1 MRPLN
6 ASDRVEDAQVE
17 DALDAPLRRGVEL
30 ARLALVASLG
40 GFARGYDAV
49 VAATA
54 VAQARDEF
62 SAGRWLDYT
71 APGVAALG
79 ALAGA
84 AFGGVA
90 SDAFGRKRVA
100 FVCDAL
106 FIAGACLAL
115 SAPGALTLALARL
128 VAGLA
133 SGASAANA
141 PAFLLEL
148 APRNIRGGVV
158 AADAAAA
165 AAGALAARILAPRD
179 ADDGSLWRV
188 SLGATAI
195 PAAAQAAGM
204 FWVPESPAWLANK
217 GLRRQARAV
226 ARRAGVSLADLETPA
241 RARVPGAGYGVSG
254 GGDDGSVG
262 LMPGANDDDDS
273 EMSRDESDEDE
284 RASAAPSGVFDAS
297 SYRKAGE
304 RSSARATVAAARR
317 VSARRGSV
325 PGRGRAPQG
334 WFSFAR
340 RSFRSLRRVATR
352 EDLRPRL
359 RLAAA
364 AQAAQQLVGA
374 QALAYYGAHVAQA
387 AGVAGKENAR
397 HIAIAVAFVCVLGS
411 LAGAFAADALGRR
424 PAFLG
429 SALACAAALGALAAV
444 FYDLERGTSA
454 PVSEVPGGACA
465 AAASCRECLAVA
477 CGFCAAGGAD
487 AATAPGRCLAA
498 AADGLPAN
506 SREAVLAEERR
517 RARLANEAPPWSD
530 ALVHHHETRSPPPPP
545 PPPPSPPPEKA
556 SAASSAERAPLPGF
570 SAVARPPA
578 APPPP
583 IPPAPA
589 PPHAKH
595 RAHQNI
601 VACDGNWQYE
611 SCPSRFKLGA
621 LVAYAAFFFS
631 YHAGVAPVPW
641 IVSAEMFPA
650 DVRGAAIGIAASAHF
665 LLNAVLAVLYP
676 VLFEAL
682 GAAVTLSMLFVCAKA
697 AFGFAFAAAPETRD
711 ASPSEIA
718 ARVRHA
724 DPSAMFPSFR
734 EQGRAAGE
742 AVGEGGGASASA
754 RGRYDRV
761 ATETYA

>member
-1 MRPLN
+1 M
-6 ASDRVEDAQVE
+6 
-17 DALDAPLRRGVEL
+17 
-30 ARLALVASLG
+30 
-40 GFARGYDAV
+40 
-49 VAATA
+49 
-54 VAQARDEF
+54 
-62 SAGRWLDYT
+62 
-71 APGVAALG
+71 
-79 ALAGA
+79 
-84 AFGGVA
+84 
-90 SDAFGRKRVA
+90 
-100 FVCDAL
+100 
-106 FIAGACLAL
+106 
-115 SAPGALTLALARL
+115 
-128 VAGLA
+128 
-133 SGASAANA
+133 
-141 PAFLLEL
+141 
-148 APRNIRGGVV
+148 
-158 AADAAAA
+158 
-165 AAGALAARILAPRD
+165 
-179 ADDGSLWRV
+179 
-188 SLGATAI
+188 
-195 PAAAQAAGM
+195 
-204 FWVPESPAWLANK
+204 
-217 GLRRQARAV
+217 
-226 ARRAGVSLADLETPA
+226 
-241 RARVPGAGYGVSG
+241 
-254 GGDDGSVG
+254 
-262 LMPGANDDDDS
+262 
-273 EMSRDESDEDE
+273 
-284 RASAAPSGVFDAS
+284 
-297 SYRKAGE
+297 
-304 RSSARATVAAARR
+304 
-317 VSARRGSV
+317 
-325 PGRGRAPQG
+325 
-334 WFSFAR
+334 
-340 RSFRSLRRVATR
+340 
-352 EDLRPRL
+352 
-359 RLAAA
+359 
-364 AQAAQQLVGA
+364 
-374 QALAYYGAHVAQA
+374 
-387 AGVAGKENAR
+387 
-397 HIAIAVAFVCVLGS
+397 CVLGS
-411 LAGAFAADALGRR
+411 LAGAFAADTLGRR
-424 PAFLG
+424 LAFLG

-517 RARLANEAPPWSD
+517 RARAANEAPPWSD

-545 PPPPSPPPEKA
+545 PPSPPPV
-556 SAASSAERAPLPGF
+556 SSAETGF

-589 PPHAKH
+589 PPRAKH

-682 GAAVTLSMLFVCAKA
+682 GAAATLSILFVCAKA

-724 DPSAMFPSFR
+724 DPSARFLSVR